1 MEKRGRG
8 RETSYESTQHPCLRD
23 IALCV
28 ILRPRLRRPKGA
40 GFPGHRMEPCGLQRS
55 LQHSLCSSL
64 RCSHCIP
71 RRKFRLCQQTNRE
84 TLGRSSCAA
93 VNVIRCHEMEKAL
106 MLEGICSN
114 REVSCELRA
123 FKR

>member
-40 GFPGHRMEPCGLQRS
+40 GFPGHRMEPCSLQRS
-55 LQHSLCSSL
+55 QQHSLCSRLRSL
-64 RCSHCIP
+64 RCSRCIP
-71 RRKFRLCQQTNRE
+71 RCTFLLCQQTNRE

-93 VNVIRCHEMEKAL
+93 VHVIRCHEMEKDL
-106 MLEGICSN
+106 MLEGICRN
-114 REVSCELRA
+114 R
-123 FKR
+123 